1 MSNTAGL
8 MQQAG
13 GVAHWFGTQLAA
25 MKNVIDGLITGG
37 SMPVRQTLL
46 YTIVMII
53 IAFMIVKSLTRK
65 AKKP

>member
-1 MSNTAGL
+1 MPKSIAPF
-8 MQQAG
+8 ASW
-13 GVAHWFGTQLAA
+13 AGTQLAA

-53 IAFMIVKSLTRK
+53 IAFAAVKLLTRK
-65 AKKP
+65 AKG